1 MLKGT
6 YLYLKADKLCL
17 MDKYKFFRIITRS
30 FDFLWQFLFNKILPI
45 IYNEMKAISKSSDIY
60 IVHSVYCN
68 LTIPSKSLYI
78 YTQEDQILTFS
89 GLGK

>member
-1 MLKGT
+1 
-6 YLYLKADKLCL
+6 
-17 MDKYKFFRIITRS
+17 
-30 FDFLWQFLFNKILPI
+30 
-45 IYNEMKAISKSSDIY
+45 MKAISKSSDIY